1 MEIRKITY
9 VMPCYDESE
18 VLPEFYRRAPRV
30 AGELREYEFEF
41 LFVNDDSNDGT
52 SEILNAIAEKDTR
65 VKILHFAK
73 NQGHQ
78 IAITAGMDFAT
89 GDVIVVIDADLQD
102 PPELVKE
109 MLEKIK
115 EGFEVVHARRRKRPG
130 ETFFKLFTAALFYR
144 LMSRAS
150 SGPTIENCGDFRAF
164 TKPVLRAVSGF
175 RERHRFMRGIF
186 SYIGFRQCII
196 EYDRDVRYAGNTK
209 YPFRK
214 MLGFAINAMLSFSAS
229 PIKTITWLSF
239 VLWGSSLIYLGKSL
253 VDHFVYKV
261 TVPGW
266 TSLVILLVFLTG
278 TNLFCLGIIGSYII
292 RIFEQGQSR
301 PLYWLCDAKNIN
313 FKEID
318 KNSREIEEVKLYY
331 NSLNNT

>member
-1 MEIRKITY
+1 MDIRKITY
-9 VMPCYDESE
+9 VIPCYDESE
-18 VLPEFYRRAPRV
+18 VLPEFYRRVTRV

-41 LFVNDDSNDGT
+41 LFINDGSNDGS
-52 SEILNAIAEKDTR
+52 SEILNAIAEEDDR

-109 MLEKIK
+109 MIQKIK

-130 ETFFKLFTAALFYR
+130 ETLFKLFTAALFYR
-144 LMSRAS
+144 LMSWAS
-150 SGPTIENCGDFRAF
+150 SGTTIENCGDFRAV
-164 TKPVLRAVSGF
+164 TRLVLRAVSGF

-186 SYIGFRQCII
+186 THIGFRQCII
-196 EYDRDVRYAGNTK
+196 EYDRDVRYAGKTK

-214 MLGFAINAMLSFSAS
+214 MLGFAVHAMLSFSAS
-229 PIKTITWLSF
+229 PVKTITWLSF

-266 TSLVILLVFLTG
+266 TSLVILLIFLTG

-292 RIFEQGQSR
+292 RIFEQGQRR
-301 PLYWLCDAKNIN
+301 PLYWLYDTKNIN

-331 NSLNNT
+331 TQIQRQ

>member
-1 MEIRKITY
+1 
-9 VMPCYDESE
+9 
-18 VLPEFYRRAPRV
+18 
-30 AGELREYEFEF
+30 
-41 LFVNDDSNDGT
+41 
-52 SEILNAIAEKDTR
+52 
-65 VKILHFAK
+65 
-73 NQGHQ
+73 
-78 IAITAGMDFAT
+78 
-89 GDVIVVIDADLQD
+89 
-102 PPELVKE
+102 
-109 MLEKIK
+109 
-115 EGFEVVHARRRKRPG
+115 
-130 ETFFKLFTAALFYR
+130 
-144 LMSRAS
+144 MSRAS
-150 SGPTIENCGDFRAF
+150 SGPTIENCGDFCAF

-239 VLWGSSLIYLGKSL
+239 VLWGSSLICLGKSL

-278 TNLFCLGIIGSYII
+278 TNLFCPGIIGSYII